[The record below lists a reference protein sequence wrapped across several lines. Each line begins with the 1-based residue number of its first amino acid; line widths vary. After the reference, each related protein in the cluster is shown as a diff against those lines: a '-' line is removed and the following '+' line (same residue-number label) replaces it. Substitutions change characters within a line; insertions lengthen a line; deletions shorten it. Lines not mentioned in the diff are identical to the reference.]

1 MISDREDK
9 KMARFLPLLKKEEMK
24 ENTGTAEAVNSIA
37 DTAKQEQLD
46 ARAKILE
53 DQKKVIVRKALE
65 ERIK

>member
-1 MISDREDK
+1 
-9 KMARFLPLLKKEEMK
+9 MARFLPLLKEEIK

-53 DQKKVIVRKALE
+53 DRKKVIDDRKKALE
-65 ERIK
+65 ERRIK

>member
-9 KMARFLPLLKKEEMK
+9 KMARFLPLLKKEDMK
-24 ENTGTAEAVNSIA
+24 ENTTAEAVNSIA

-53 DQKKVIVRKALE
+53 DRKKVIDDQRKL
-65 ERIK
+65 